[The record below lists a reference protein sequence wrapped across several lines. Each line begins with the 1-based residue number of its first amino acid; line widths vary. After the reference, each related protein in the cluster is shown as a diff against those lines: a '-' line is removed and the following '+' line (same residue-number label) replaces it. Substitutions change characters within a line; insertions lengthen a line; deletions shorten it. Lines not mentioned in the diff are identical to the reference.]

1 MARKAAAKRT
11 TGRVGSTGQARAA
24 ARDRS
29 AAFDKL
35 TAYDKRNSVLLSL
48 GRTYHGSVAA
58 FEKLT
63 GITAAKWRILFL
75 IDSEPECTQKRLT
88 DLIEVDPGSITRQVK
103 RLEAEGYIRRE
114 DDPRDNRLTRIFL
127 TARGRQYVD
136 RKMQLRREF
145 LQRMLVGIPA
155 KDVEQLQAT
164 LKRIY
169 LNVSDESPG

>member
-1 MARKAAAKRT
+1 MARKAAAKKT
-11 TGRVGSTGQARAA
+11 TGGDRPAGGAKAA

-29 AAFDKL
+29 TAF
-35 TAYDKRNSVLLSL
+35 DKRNSVLLSL

-88 DLIEVDPGSITRQVK
+88 DLIKVDPGSITRQVK

-136 RKMQLRREF
+136 KKMQLRREF
-145 LQRMLVGIPA
+145 LQRMLVGIPE
-155 KDVEQLQAT
+155 KDVELLQAT

-169 LNVSDESPG
+169 RNVAGDDRGDD